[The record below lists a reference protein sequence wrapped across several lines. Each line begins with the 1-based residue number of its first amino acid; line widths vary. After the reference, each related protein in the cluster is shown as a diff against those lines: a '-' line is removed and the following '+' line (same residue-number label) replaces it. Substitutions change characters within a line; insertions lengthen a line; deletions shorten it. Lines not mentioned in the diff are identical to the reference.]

1 MVKEDFPLGD
11 KRLVLSLSGRD
22 VECATFGSPADQVK
36 GVAVICHPH
45 PLFGGTMDNKVVHTL
60 WRAFKSAGI
69 NALRFNFRGVGQSEG
84 VHDNGKGEVD
94 DLVEIIN
101 WLSSTF
107 PEKPIYLAGFS
118 FGAFVAASYAAREHH
133 LPLAHLILVAPP
145 VHHFNMEAIRRLDAP
160 VSIIMGEKDELV
172 PVVKVRDWADALS
185 VSAPLRQHFLPEATH
200 FFHGHLGRLKELV
213 FEDLELG

>member
-1 MVKEDFPLGD
+1 MVTEDFPLGD
-11 KRLVLSLSGRD
+11 KRLVLSLSGQD
-22 VECATFGSPADQVK
+22 VECATFGFPADEVK

-84 VHDNGKGEVD
+84 VHDNGKGEID
-94 DLVEIIN
+94 DLEEITN
-101 WLSSTF
+101 WLVSAF
-107 PEKPIYLAGFS
+107 PGKPVYLAGFS
-118 FGAFVAASYAAREHH
+118 FGAFVAAAYVARENH

-145 VHHFNMEAIRRLDAP
+145 VHHFNMEAIRCLDVP

-185 VSAPLRQHFLPEATH
+185 TPGSLQLHFLPDATH
-200 FFHGHLGRLKELV
+200 FFHGHLGKLKELV

>member
-1 MVKEDFPLGD
+1 MVSEDFPLGD

-22 VECATFGSPADQVK
+22 VECATFGLPADEVK

-94 DLVEIIN
+94 DLMEIIN
-101 WLSSTF
+101 WLVNAF
-107 PEKPIYLAGFS
+107 PEKPVYLAGFS
-118 FGAFVAASYAAREHH
+118 FGAFVAAAYAAREHRR
-133 LPLAHLILVAPP
+133 PLAHLILVAPP
-145 VHHFNMEAIRRLDAP
+145 VHHFNMEAIRRLDVP

-172 PVVKVRDWADALS
+172 PVAKVRDWVDTLNVP
-185 VSAPLRQHFLPEATH
+185 VSLRQHFLPEATH
-200 FFHGHLGRLKELV
+200 FFHGHLGKLKELV
-213 FEDLELG
+213 FADLELG